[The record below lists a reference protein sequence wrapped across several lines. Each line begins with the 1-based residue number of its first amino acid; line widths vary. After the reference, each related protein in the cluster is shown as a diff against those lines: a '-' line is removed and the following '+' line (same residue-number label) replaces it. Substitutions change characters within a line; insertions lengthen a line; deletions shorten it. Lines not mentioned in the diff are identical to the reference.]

1 MKTLLKGVAILLAC
15 LALAPSAFAQA
26 ANGNGGCAD
35 RVLVSYYKI
44 IPGRQDEWLALY
56 QWHRRVMLYEI
67 AHGMAI
73 ST

>member
-44 IPGRQDEWLALY
+44 IPGRRMSGSRCIRSGTA
-56 QWHRRVMLYEI
+56 
-67 AHGMAI
+67 A
-73 ST
+73 